1 MIVTAPAVKVNSS
14 DPNGGGSSAPEV
26 VVDVVDVVL
35 VEVSDREDDWLL
47 LRV

>member
-1 MIVTAPAVKVNSS
+1 MIYKTSAPTERSTTIYQIS
-14 DPNGGGSSAPEV
+14 PEV